1 MSEAISGRV
10 WVTGAGGLIGNAC
23 VAVVGS
29 GKHGQDGLGPWVPG
43 PGEHRLGGR
52 ARPLMRSEVDLADF
66 RAVER
71 LFVRER
77 PSGVIHCA
85 ASSRSPACQADP
97 AAARLQNVAVTRRL
111 AELAAEIPMI
121 FLSSDLVFDGRR
133 NGAEGGY
140 REDDAVNPL
149 SVYAETK
156 VEAESWVRRNSRH
169 AIVRTSLNFG
179 RSPSGPGAFNEEL
192 ATAWRAGRVV
202 DLFVDEF
209 RCPIAAVET
218 ARRLWA
224 LLDSGQGGVFHL
236 TGSERLSRY
245 EIGRLVAEDLRRS
258 EPNLCTLMRAGSL
271 EGYSG
276 APRPPDTTLDCSK
289 LAALLGEPMPVFTSW
304 LRGRKTG

>member
-1 MSEAISGRV
+1 
-10 WVTGAGGLIGNAC
+10 
-23 VAVVGS
+23 
-29 GKHGQDGLGPWVPG
+29 
-43 PGEHRLGGR
+43 
-52 ARPLMRSEVDLADF
+52 LMRSEVDLADF

-71 LFVRER
+71 LFARER

-97 AAARLQNVAVTRRL
+97 AAARVQNVAVTRRL
-111 AELAAEIPMI
+111 AELAAEIPMV

-209 RCPIAAVET
+209 R
-218 ARRLWA
+218 AR
-224 LLDSGQGGVFHL
+224 
-236 TGSERLSRY
+236 
-245 EIGRLVAEDLRRS
+245 LRRWRRRGGCGRCWIRGRVGCFTS
-258 EPNLCTLMRAGSL
+258 PVRSACRGTR
-271 EGYSG
+271 
-276 APRPPDTTLDCSK
+276 LDN
-289 LAALLGEPMPVFTSW
+289 SW
-304 LRGRKTG
+304 LRISGVRSPVWVRQCGRVRWRGIPGHPVLPTRLWTARSWPPCWANPCPFSRRGCAAGSRGDRLCWVPQRGTACQPRVKPRVWVCGRVAFCRNAA

>member
-23 VAVVGS
+23 VAVAGA
-29 GKHGQDGLGPWVPG
+29 GEHGQDGLGPWVPG
-43 PGEHRLGGR
+43 LGEHRLGGR

-209 RCPIAAVET
+209 RGPIAAVET

-245 EIGRLVAEDLRRS
+245 EIGQLVAEDLRRS
-258 EPNLCTLMRAGSL
+258 EPNLDMPVRAGSVA
-271 EGYSG
+271 GYSG

-289 LAALLGEPMPVFTSW
+289 LAALLGEAMPAFTPW
-304 LRGRKTG
+304 LRGRKSG

>member
-23 VAVVGS
+23 VAVSGS
-29 GKHGQDGLGPWVPG
+29 TAPEGGGPV
-43 PGEHRLGGR
+43 RR
-52 ARPLMRSEVDLADF
+52 ARPLTRAELDLADF

-71 LFVRER
+71 LFSEER
-77 PSGVIHCA
+77 PAAVIHCA
-85 ASSRSPACQADP
+85 ARSRSPACQADP
-97 AAARLQNVAVTRRL
+97 DGARLQNVAVTRQL
-111 AELAAEIPMI
+111 AELAADIPMV
-121 FLSSDLVFDGRR
+121 FLSTDLVFDGRR

-156 VEAESWVRRNSRH
+156 VEAEAWVRRNPRH

-192 ATAWRAGRVV
+192 AAAWRAGRTV

-224 LLDSGQGGVFHL
+224 LLDSRQGGVFHL
-236 TGSERLSRY
+236 AGSERLSRY
-245 EIGRLVAEDLRRS
+245 DIGRLVAEDLRRS
-258 EPNLCTLMRAGSL
+258 EPGRGSPMRAGSL
-271 EGYSG
+271 TGYSG
-276 APRPPDTTLDCSK
+276 APRAPDTTLDCSK
-289 LAALLGEPMPVFTSW
+289 LATLLVEPMPAFSAW
-304 LRGRKTG
+304 LQGRARGSGLG

>member
-1 MSEAISGRV
+1 MSEGIPGGV
-10 WVTGAGGLIGNAC
+10 WVTGAGGLIGHAC
-23 VAVVGS
+23 VTVAGVGV
-29 GKHGQDGLGPWVPG
+29 GEHGREPWVRG
-43 PGEHRLGGR
+43 TGTDRFGGR
-52 ARPLMRSEVDLADF
+52 VRPLTRVEVDLADF

-71 LFVRER
+71 LFARER
-77 PSGVIHCA
+77 PTGVIHCA
-85 ASSRSPACQADP
+85 ARSRSPACQADP
-97 AAARLQNVAVTRRL
+97 AGARIQNVEVTRRL
-111 AELAAEIPMI
+111 AELAADLPMV
-121 FLSSDLVFDGRR
+121 FLSTDLVFDGRR
-133 NGAEGGY
+133 DGAEGGY

-156 VEAESWVRRNSRH
+156 VEAESWVRRNPRH

-192 ATAWRAGRVV
+192 AAAWRAGRVV

-236 TGSERLSRY
+236 AGSERLSRY

-258 EPNLCTLMRAGSL
+258 DPDLEMPMRAGSL
-271 EGYSG
+271 AGYSG
-276 APRPPDTTLDCSK
+276 APRAPDTTLDCSK
-289 LAALLGEPMPVFTSW
+289 LAALLGEPMPAFTAW
-304 LRGRKTG
+304 LRGGDRG

>member
-1 MSEAISGRV
+1 MSEAILGGV

-23 VAVVGS
+23 VAVAGA
-29 GKHGQDGLGPWVPG
+29 GEHGRDGLGSRVHG
-43 PGEHRLGGR
+43 PDLHRLGGR

-71 LFVRER
+71 LFARER

-85 ASSRSPACQADP
+85 ASSRSPTCQADP

-111 AELAAEIPMI
+111 AELAAEIPMV

-156 VEAESWVRRNSRH
+156 VEAESWVRRNPRH

-179 RSPSGPGAFNEEL
+179 HSPSGPGAFNEEL

-209 RCPIAAVET
+209 RGPIAAVET

-245 EIGRLVAEDLRRS
+245 DIGQLVAEDLRRS
-258 EPNLCTLMRAGSL
+258 EPGMGTPMRAGSL
-271 EGYSG
+271 AGYSG

-304 LRGRKTG
+304 LRGRKSG

>member
-1 MSEAISGRV
+1 MSEAIPGGV

-23 VAVVGS
+23 VAVAGA
-29 GKHGQDGLGPWVPG
+29 GEHGQDGLGSRVHG

-71 LFVRER
+71 LFARER

-85 ASSRSPACQADP
+85 ASSRSPTCQADP

-111 AELAAEIPMI
+111 AELAAEIPMV

-209 RCPIAAVET
+209 RGPIAAVET

-245 EIGRLVAEDLRRS
+245 DIGQLVAEDLRRS
-258 EPNLCTLMRAGSL
+258 EPGMGTPMRAGSL
-271 EGYSG
+271 AGYSG
-276 APRPPDTTLDCSK
+276 ARRPPDTTLDCSK
-289 LAALLGEPMPVFTSW
+289 LAALVGEPMPVFTSW

>member
-23 VAVVGS
+23 VVVAVA
-29 GKHGQDGLGPWVPG
+29 GKHGQDGLGPWVRG
-43 PGEHRLGGR
+43 PGVHRLGGR

-71 LFVRER
+71 LFARER
-77 PSGVIHCA
+77 PTGVIHCA
-85 ASSRSPACQADP
+85 ASSRSPTCQADP
-97 AAARLQNVAVTRRL
+97 AVARLQNVAVTRRL
-111 AELAAEIPMI
+111 AELAAEIPMV

-209 RCPIAAVET
+209 RGPIAAVET

-245 EIGRLVAEDLRRS
+245 EIGQLVAEDLRRS
-258 EPNLCTLMRAGSL
+258 EPGMGTPMRAGSL
-271 EGYSG
+271 AGYSG

>member
-23 VAVVGS
+23 VAVVGA
-29 GKHGQDGLGPWVPG
+29 GEHGQDGL
-43 PGEHRLGGR
+43 GEHRLGGR

-85 ASSRSPACQADP
+85 ASSRSPVCQADP

-111 AELAAEIPMI
+111 AELAAEIPMV

-156 VEAESWVRRNSRH
+156 VEAESWVQRNSRH

-192 ATAWRAGRVV
+192 ATAWRSGSGRG
-202 DLFVDEF
+202 F
-209 RCPIAAVET
+209 I
-218 ARRLWA
+218 
-224 LLDSGQGGVFHL
+224 
-236 TGSERLSRY
+236 
-245 EIGRLVAEDLRRS
+245 
-258 EPNLCTLMRAGSL
+258 
-271 EGYSG
+271 
-276 APRPPDTTLDCSK
+276 
-289 LAALLGEPMPVFTSW
+289 
-304 LRGRKTG
+304 RG